1 MGVGSYADLCS
12 MYFKSVVRINPATGQ
27 LAGYYRLVESYRNA
41 NDRVCHRTLLNIGFT
56 DLTPDQMVE
65 IQRRLSDRAMGRP
78 NIFESDDAVIDV
90 QVDRLWN
97 ELLANKKVDTPEQA
111 RKKQFSYIDTDSMQ
125 HRDVRE
131 MGGEWLCYQAV
142 KELGIDGYLKS
153 LGWGEDHIGLALT
166 QLVSRAV
173 YPNSEFSTSRWIRD
187 NSAVCEITGYPM
199 EKINKDKLYRS
210 AHKLYSI
217 KEGLENHLSVK
228 TNELFDINDRIV
240 LYDLTNTYFEG
251 RKDSSRIARFGRSK
265 EKRNDAKIVVLAVVT
280 NMYGFVKYSSIFEGN
295 MADCKTLEHVIDE
308 LRVSTSGQASGST
321 VVLDAGIATEENLRL
336 LEQKG
341 YKYVCVSR
349 AKVREVKASVK
360 QDVIELETKN
370 RQKITI
376 ERVVSQKHTDYIL
389 KVASQTKKLKEQS
402 MSDLFEQR
410 FEQSLDTLRSRLQRK
425 HTVKKEDKI
434 HQAIGR
440 IQQKY
445 PSVSKYYKIGVQ
457 TDTSGTVTS
466 IDYRKDTQLHA
477 QEQSEQG
484 VYFLRTNMDV
494 EEERIVWEIYN
505 IIREIEST
513 FRCLKTDLDLRPIY
527 HKRDDATMAH
537 LHLGILAYTVVN
549 TVRQRLKV
557 SGINHSW
564 TEILRIARTQKMVT
578 TRGTN
583 MTDQLIEVRK
593 SSVPTQDFQRILDVM
608 GYKKYPF
615 VKKSV
620 VHKIELHPPETSNLR
635 RISSA

>member
-1 MGVGSYADLCS
+1 M
-12 MYFKSVVRINPATGQ
+12 
-27 LAGYYRLVESYRNA
+27 
-41 NDRVCHRTLLNIGFT
+41 
-56 DLTPDQMVE
+56 
-65 IQRRLSDRAMGRP
+65 
-78 NIFESDDAVIDV
+78 
-90 QVDRLWN
+90 
-97 ELLANKKVDTPEQA
+97 
-111 RKKQFSYIDTDSMQ
+111 
-125 HRDVRE
+125 
-131 MGGEWLCYQAV
+131 
-142 KELGIDGYLKS
+142 
-153 LGWGEDHIGLALT
+153 
-166 QLVSRAV
+166 
-173 YPNSEFSTSRWIRD
+173 
-187 NSAVCEITGYPM
+187 
-199 EKINKDKLYRS
+199 
-210 AHKLYSI
+210 
-217 KEGLENHLSVK
+217 
-228 TNELFDINDRIV
+228 
-240 LYDLTNTYFEG
+240 
-251 RKDSSRIARFGRSK
+251 
-265 EKRNDAKIVVLAVVT
+265 
-280 NMYGFVKYSSIFEGN
+280 
-295 MADCKTLEHVIDE
+295 
-308 LRVSTSGQASGST
+308 
-321 VVLDAGIATEENLRL
+321 
-336 LEQKG
+336 
-341 YKYVCVSR
+341 
-349 AKVREVKASVK
+349 
-360 QDVIELETKN
+360 
-370 RQKITI
+370 
-376 ERVVSQKHTDYIL
+376 
-389 KVASQTKKLKEQS
+389 
-402 MSDLFEQR
+402 
-410 FEQSLDTLRSRLQRK
+410 
-425 HTVKKEDKI
+425 

-457 TDTSGTVTS
+457 TDTNGNVTS

-615 VKKSV
+615 VK
-620 VHKIELHPPETSNLR
+620 NL
-635 RISSA
+635 